1 MQREKESRTN
11 DLTGVRESDRRTEG
25 ERGGKGIQ
33 REREDRERNKLKAS
47 LFGPKVEFKSQA
59 PSLNI
64 RSPSRIQVT
73 SSKLHYSVPK

>member
-1 MQREKESRTN
+1 MTGEQREKE
-11 DLTGVRESDRRTEG
+11 G
-25 ERGGKGIQ
+25 ERGY